1 MDNIGVVAFLV
12 AFLAI
17 IFLAVWKIQ
26 DIVAGALKP
35 KERYQ
40 LPHITERD
48 PTHPARRPS
57 QGTRRAMWM
66 ARRNGWRRRFEPLY
80 MWRYHHVITSY
91 NAADVSPESI
101 YNIKDWEQK

>member
-48 PTHPARRPS
+48 PTPPIKRRL
-57 QGTRRAMWM
+57 GKRTLKGRRL
-66 ARRNGWRRRFEPLY
+66 RRNGWRRGNRRIWYLFKSFDK
-80 MWRYHHVITSY
+80 MT
-91 NAADVSPESI
+91 PEQQRKAI
-101 YNIKDWEQK
+101 IERKGE